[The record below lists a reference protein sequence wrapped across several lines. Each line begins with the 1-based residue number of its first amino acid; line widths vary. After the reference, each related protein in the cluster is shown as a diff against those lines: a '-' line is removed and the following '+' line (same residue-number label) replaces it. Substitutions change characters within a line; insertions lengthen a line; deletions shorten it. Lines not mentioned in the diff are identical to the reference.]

1 MLMEHHILDQQT
13 RIQIL
18 MIVMNV
24 SNMNPQLVDKHMD
37 TLMSEQYIKAQEQYF
52 INRTLVNVAK
62 TNEVLKKYAYYFN

>member
-1 MLMEHHILDQQT
+1 
-13 RIQIL
+13 

-37 TLMSEQYIKAQEQYF
+37 TLMSEKYIKAHEQYF

-62 TNEVLKKYAYYFN
+62 TNEVYSS

>member
-37 TLMSEQYIKAQEQYF
+37 TLMSEKYIKAQEQYF

-62 TNEVLKKYAYYFN
+62 TNEVLQICLLF

>member
-24 SNMNPQLVDKHMD
+24 SNMNPQLIDKHMD
-37 TLMSEQYIKAQEQYF
+37 TLMSEKYIKAQEQYF

-62 TNEVLKKYAYYFN
+62 TNEVLQICLLF

>member
-37 TLMSEQYIKAQEQYF
+37 TLMSEKYIKAHEQYF
-52 INRTLVNVAK
+52 TNRTLVNAAK
-62 TNEVLKKYAYYFN
+62 TNEVLKICLLF

>member
-24 SNMNPQLVDKHMD
+24 SNMNPQLINKHMD
-37 TLMSEQYIKAQEQYF
+37 TLMSEKFIKAHEQYF

-62 TNEVLKKYAYYFN
+62 TNEVLKICLLF

>member
-1 MLMEHHILDQQT
+1 MEHHILDQQT

-37 TLMSEQYIKAQEQYF
+37 TLMSEKYIKAQEQYF

-62 TNEVLKKYAYYFN
+62 TNEVLQICLLF

>member
-24 SNMNPQLVDKHMD
+24 SNVNPQLVDKHMD
-37 TLMSEQYIKAQEQYF
+37 ALMSEKYIKAHEQHF
-52 INRTLVNVAK
+52 INRTLVNVTK
-62 TNEVLKKYAYYFN
+62 TNEVLNMCLL

>member
-1 MLMEHHILDQQT
+1 
-13 RIQIL
+13 

-37 TLMSEQYIKAQEQYF
+37 TLMSEKYIKAQEQYF

-62 TNEVLKKYAYYFN
+62 TNEVLKICLLF